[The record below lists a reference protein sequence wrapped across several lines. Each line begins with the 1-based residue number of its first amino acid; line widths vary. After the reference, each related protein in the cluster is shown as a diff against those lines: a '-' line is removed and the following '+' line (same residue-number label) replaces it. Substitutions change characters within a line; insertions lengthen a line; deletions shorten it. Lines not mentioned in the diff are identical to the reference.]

1 MPGSAVFDHIERV
14 LADAYHREIEHEEN
28 VWRTLP
34 FFAATLALQ
43 LTALF
48 QTVEHLPPAGT
59 AAWRAAVGFGIVS
72 GATTFVALIFLAASI
87 MPARFDY
94 IAPEPDLLDFA
105 DRLDWERTEAGRG
118 PEASIEPVETLKREL
133 ARQYALAAEHNRA
146 INRSR
151 AKRRSIA
158 GLATILSVL
167 ATIALVTVIAV
178 TYVPKLR

>member
-1 MPGSAVFDHIERV
+1 MPGSSVFDHIERV

-48 QTVEHLPPAGT
+48 QTVEHFPPAGT
-59 AAWRAAVGFGIVS
+59 AAWRMAAGFGAFS
-72 GATTFVALIFLAASI
+72 GVATFVALVFLAASI

-105 DRLDWERTEAGRG
+105 DRLDRERPDRG
-118 PEASIEPVETLKREL
+118 IEASANVVETLKREL

-158 GLATILSVL
+158 GLATVLSVL
-167 ATIALVTVIAV
+167 ATIILVMVIAV
-178 TYVPKLR
+178 TYVPELR

>member
-1 MPGSAVFDHIERV
+1 MPGSPVFDHIERV

-48 QTVEHLPPAGT
+48 QTVEHFPPAGT
-59 AAWRAAVGFGIVS
+59 AAWRVATGFGAFS
-72 GATTFVALIFLAASI
+72 GIATFVALVFLAASI

-105 DRLDWERTEAGRG
+105 DRLDRERKRPDRG
-118 PEASIEPVETLKREL
+118 PEASADAVETLKREL

-158 GLATILSVL
+158 GLATVLSVL
-167 ATIALVTVIAV
+167 ATIILVMVIAV